1 MIDLK
6 RNTKKI
12 PVPTTGL
19 RVRKNS
25 IYEPFQKDDF
35 KLSRSKFS
43 DFLSCKRCFYLDRV
57 GGLDVPK
64 TPAWSLNETTDL
76 LLKKEFDLCRQKQIP
91 HRLFLE
97 NNLDYL
103 VPFKHEKI
111 DEWRDS
117 LHAGLSARYKKSNI
131 ILKGGI
137 DDIWQDT
144 FTKKII
150 IVDYKSQA
158 KKGRISSSN
167 YLSDPF
173 HEGYKVQ
180 MDFYSYLLK
189 QMGFDVDKTSY
200 FLVCNANRERKDFNK
215 VMHFDEYLIPYQWN
229 TEWVEDKID
238 EMINIMNSYE
248 IPTANPCCR
257 NCAYSEQFFKI
268 TKRCNKS
275 N

>member
-25 IYEPFQKDDF
+25 IFEPFQKDDF

-97 NNLDYL
+97 NNLDHL
-103 VPFKHEKI
+103 VPFKHDKI

-137 DDIWQDT
+137 DDIWQILLQ
-144 FTKKII
+144 KKLSLLTISL
-150 IVDYKSQA
+150 KQ
-158 KKGRISSSN
+158 KKG
-167 YLSDPF
+167 
-173 HEGYKVQ
+173 E
-180 MDFYSYLLK
+180 
-189 QMGFDVDKTSY
+189 
-200 FLVCNANRERKDFNK
+200 
-215 VMHFDEYLIPYQWN
+215 
-229 TEWVEDKID
+229 
-238 EMINIMNSYE
+238 
-248 IPTANPCCR
+248 
-257 NCAYSEQFFKI
+257 
-268 TKRCNKS
+268 
-275 N
+275 